1 MTEQMTEQTL
11 ASLSELA
18 LAAGSET
25 VLKEALYH
33 ADDGELFLER
43 ARGESFVWDDGR
55 LKSASYD
62 SDEGFGL
69 RVVAGEAAGYA
80 HANELSQ
87 ASLKRASAAASI
99 AKRGHSGTLAEAP
112 ARTNAKL

>member
-1 MTEQMTEQTL
+1 MLEGIPMTEQMTEQTL
-11 ASLSELA
+11 APLSELA
-18 LAAGSET
+18 LAAGSEA

-69 RVVAGEAAGYA
+69 RVVAGKPPAMPMLMSCHRPRSSAP
-80 HANELSQ
+80 LPRP
-87 ASLKRASAAASI
+87 ASPSVAI
-99 AKRGHSGTLAEAP
+99 QGP
-112 ARTNAKL
+112 